1 MHVYQLLEAL
11 KPSQY
16 RNLVKGWDKNKLAKE
31 FQNQPYKKDKNAYRI
46 FIPVP
51 STDNTVVEPNPQI
64 KQYLDNEGF
73 EIVDYTKG
81 QVKKKSDGRIFRL
94 GRVLPDEL
102 KQTFANDPSRQATK
116 KETLAVI
123 SRHPYDIAGMSTDRG
138 WTSCQD
144 LVDGDYCAYV
154 PSEIEAGTLIAY
166 EIDKKDLNINKPL
179 GRILIKPYINH
190 KKETAYGLA
199 TNPYGTVSKNFIN
212 VIEDWVDKFNKS
224 RNVKGFF
231 AIHPHVYGEAPQ
243 HRVFDLDN
251 FSPKNITQEELLF
264 IGLNDHR
271 LFDIALDQGAIP
283 SEDTLVQILGQGR
296 IVGTLLAAY
305 KNNVPITPRA
315 QRAALSADPIRAIR
329 MILRYDREN
338 IDLHTQEWGAHQTN
352 YKTAADYYEE
362 YQRAD
367 MKVPPSVKRIL
378 ANIDDEVLE
387 M

>member
-1 MHVYQLLEAL
+1 MHVYQLVEAL

-16 RNLVKGWDKNKLAKE
+16 RSLVKGWDKNKLAKE

-51 STDNTVVEPNPQI
+51 TADNIVVEPNPQI
-64 KQYLDNEGF
+64 KQYLDNKGF

-144 LVDGDYCAYV
+144 LVDGSMCAYV
-154 PSEIEAGTLIAY
+154 PSDIEAGTLIAY

-179 GRILIKPYINH
+179 GRILIKPYLNH
-190 KKETAYGLA
+190 EKETAYGIA
-199 TNPYGTVSKNFIN
+199 SQSYGTVSQNFKD
-212 VIEDWVDKFNKS
+212 VVMDWIEEFNRKQG
-224 RNVKGFF
+224 VKGFF
-231 AIHPHVYGEAPQ
+231 ILHTKVYGEARPFRAIQ
-243 HRVFDLDN
+243 MHDL
-251 FSPKNITQEELLF
+251 KNLSQKELLH
-264 IGLNDHR
+264 IGISDSE
-271 LFDIALDQGAIP
+271 LFTNALEAGAKP
-283 SEDTLVQILGQGR
+283 TEDTLAAILSKGKILG
-296 IVGTLLAAY
+296 TLYAAY
-305 KNNVPITPRA
+305 KNNVPVTPRA
-315 QRAALSADPIRAIR
+315 QRAALSSDPIRAIR

-338 IDLHTQEWGAHQTN
+338 IDLFTQEWGAHQTN

-362 YQRAD
+362 YQRAN